1 MVVGSAA
8 LDLPVV
14 RFKGRPDR
22 AAALRAVGEPL
33 RGLAAG
39 LHAAGRVAPPCG
51 GSLKS
56 EEGAFRAAQLAAAT
70 ANLPDLAQGLPLPL
84 SAGVV
89 NICPRGRSFRSD
101 AEIARYVDGL
111 LASSWWKRRYRHVD
125 RVRVLRGAER
135 RSTVHEERAGQLDM
149 KVKPSGAVTWT
160 LAVQPDYRCELVVLQ
175 SSWSWRF
182 DEELSRHSK
191 RLSDR
196 AIVSE
201 CRRAG
206 DRTVTVQALSALRRA
221 DGARSPE
228 PPPDVEGRRV
238 ARRTLVVLGSAEE
251 ALADLGLS
259 GKACGLEDADLAWE
273 AQYRH

>member
-160 LAVQPDYRCELVVLQ
+160 LAVQPDYRCELVVLH
-175 SSWSWRF
+175 
-182 DEELSRHSK
+182 ELVV
-191 RLSDR
+191 L
-196 AIVSE
+196 
-201 CRRAG
+201 
-206 DRTVTVQALSALRRA
+206 ALRRGALTSFEAAFRSCHRERMPACRRPDRHRASPVGTAPSRRRPFPGTAPRCRRPTRCPA
-221 DGARSPE
+221 DA
-228 PPPDVEGRRV
+228 GRTGV
-238 ARRTLVVLGSAEE
+238 CGGGSRRPRPQRQ
-251 ALADLGLS
+251 GLW
-259 GKACGLEDADLAWE
+259 A
-273 AQYRH
+273 